1 MAWHVPSIYDYA
13 AGHPLVHD
21 LEHLSFVVAG
31 LLVWTQLVD
40 PARHGRLRRPQRVFF
55 ALAMLVLTQP
65 LVDALLFSSSPA
77 YPRYADVA
85 DRPFGLSAL
94 TDQRLAGVAMMVEQ
108 LLALGI
114 CVVVLLWPYLKERQR
129 AAGAPARVAVSA
141 PAASSF
147 SFEPLFLVL
156 SAAAV
161 YGYVRLA
168 RTVEKPGA
176 WRATLFGLG
185 IALIAVSL
193 NSPLETIAI
202 HYLLVIHLLQNV
214 MVADWAPPLLVLGLT
229 PAMRSA
235 VAARGGRP
243 FELATRPRVAL
254 PFWLAVWYGVHL
266 PAFYDFALRHPVLS
280 TSSTAC

>member
-1 MAWHVPSIYDYA
+1 
-13 AGHPLVHD
+13 
-21 LEHLSFVVAG
+21 
-31 LLVWTQLVD
+31 
-40 PARHGRLRRPQRVFF
+40 
-55 ALAMLVLTQP
+55 
-65 LVDALLFSSSPA
+65 
-77 YPRYADVA
+77 
-85 DRPFGLSAL
+85 
-94 TDQRLAGVAMMVEQ
+94 
-108 LLALGI
+108 
-114 CVVVLLWPYLKERQR
+114 
-129 AAGAPARVAVSA
+129 VSA

-185 IALIAVSL
+185 IVLIALSL

-235 VAARGGRP
+235 VAARAGRP
-243 FELATRPRVAL
+243 LELVTRPRVAL

-266 PAFYDFALRHPVLS
+266 PAFYDFALRNPALLNVEHGLLILAGLLFWWPVFSTEPQRLS
-280 TSSTAC
+280 TAVRLVYLGAAYAGSAFLSLALIFSASAFYGFYEEAPRLWGLSAEKDQNLGGILMNAEQLAVFFVALSYFLLRLLSEEEESQRALERP